1 MQINLIAADAHPVY
15 LLGLKQLFSTQSNF
29 RLLTCCSDHEKTFEA
44 IEQQRPD
51 ILIIDPKIAEHEPLE
66 LIRHL
71 REKHEEIKLII
82 LTDVLD
88 DEQTINSLRLKV
100 EGIILKNMPMHLL
113 IQCIN
118 KVASGGHWLEK
129 NSLSLAFEKMLTR
142 EAGAR
147 RLATI
152 LTSREIEVMSLVA
165 QGLNNRQI
173 ADKLILSVGT
183 VKIHVH
189 NIYEKLGI
197 KNRVDLTLYAQKRG
211 VA

>member
-1 MQINLIAADAHPVY
+1 MQINLTAADAHPVY

-29 RLLTCCSDHEKTFEA
+29 KLLACCSDPEKIFES

-51 ILIIDPKIAEHEPLE
+51 VLVIDPKIFGHEPFDL
-66 LIRHL
+66 L
-71 REKHEEIKLII
+71 RKLKEKHDDIRVVI
-82 LTDVLD
+82 LTDALD
-88 DEQTINSLRLKV
+88 DDQTINCLRLRV
-100 EGIILKNMPMHLL
+100 EGIVLKSMPMHLL

-118 KVASGGHWLEK
+118 KVASGGQCLEK
-129 NSLSLAFEKMLTR
+129 NSLSLAFERMLIR

-152 LTSREIEVMSLVA
+152 LTAREIEVMTHVA